1 MKVSLIRAGML
12 AWALGILLPRPGFA
26 QQGEIT
32 SVTTNGISA
41 PPGPLVPILEIDTMQ
56 NRNDAV
62 LFDAY
67 LFNTGSLDFNVSVS
81 GPGTYYIGYG
91 RIFNVTDY
99 NGPGVLF
106 SSIEADL
113 LYAPSGSA
121 IGLVSYDPTA
131 FSGITV
137 NSMTSVTFD
146 GPPGIAPEG
155 SASLYVGVD
164 ITASGPQTFQLDLTP
179 NVPEPSTLVLGLIGI
194 GSGLGC
200 AASRLWRRGREK

>member
-1 MKVSLIRAGML
+1 MKMSLLRAGMI
-12 AWALGILLPRPGFA
+12 ASALGVLLARPGFA

-41 PPGPLVPILEIDTMQ
+41 PPGPLVPVLEIDTLQ

-67 LFNTGSLDFNVSVS
+67 LFTTGSLDFNLSVT

-91 RIFNVTDY
+91 RIFNETDY
-99 NGPGVLF
+99 DGPGVLF
-106 SSIEADL
+106 SSVEADL
-113 LYAPSGSA
+113 LNAPSGSA
-121 IGLVSYDPTA
+121 IGLASYDPTA

-137 NSMTSVTFD
+137 NSMTSITFN
-146 GPPGIAPEG
+146 GAPGIAPEG

-164 ITASGPQTFQLDLTP
+164 ITGSGPQTFELELTP
-179 NVPEPSTLVLGLIGI
+179 TVPEPSTLVLGLIGV
-194 GSGLGC
+194 GSGLGY
-200 AASRLWRRGREK
+200 AASRRWRRGGAK